1 MNVMLLDAPCSVL
14 SGVGD
19 VLTQKLAQAGISR
32 VGDLVFHLPYRYQDR
47 TRVTPMCDLQPGSY
61 SVVVGEV
68 IAVQTQFAGRK
79 RLRCQLQDA
88 EGSLGLLFFHFH
100 KAQVHNLEN
109 AAYVR
114 AFGEIRA
121 TKNGWQMVHPEYQ
134 ILQSPNDCVVEE
146 HLTPIYPALEK
157 LSQNRIRHLIKLA
170 LAYCQPAL
178 QEDEFLPPPWNTYSR
193 TEALQFI
200 HYPPPEICLA
210 DLEDAKHLAMQRLI
224 FEELL
229 TEQIGAQTARKT
241 RQQLRSLACPDV
253 PSERQ
258 TFLSRLPFTLT
269 GAQQRVSQDIAL
281 DLAKASPMFR
291 LVQGDVGAGKTV
303 IAALAALQA
312 IAAGMQAAI
321 MAPTDILTEQHAVGI
336 EKMLA
341 PLGIH
346 TARLSGKMS
355 VKNRRPIEQG
365 LLNGDIQLIIGTHAL
380 FQDHLQFKRLGL
392 VIIDE
397 QHRFGV
403 MQRVKLAD
411 KVSLGDG
418 LVPHQLFLT
427 ATPIPRT
434 LSMSRFS
441 HMDLS
446 ILDEL
451 PPNRTPVQTLVMGQH
466 KREALIERM
475 QSLISQ
481 GRQIYW
487 VCPLIE
493 ESEKLQCQAASESY
507 IELVAQLP
515 NARVG
520 LVHGRLKS
528 LEKEAVMQDF
538 KRHAL
543 DILVATTVI
552 EVGVDV
558 PNASLMVIENAERM
572 GLSQL
577 HQLRGR
583 VGRGSVAS
591 HCVLLYQNPLSH
603 TARER
608 LEIMRDTS
616 DGFVIAEKD
625 LELRG
630 AGVLLG
636 AQQTGFAQHRLAS
649 LPRDEAILSAACQFA
664 PLLHQKAPHI
674 AEKLTVLWRGRIEHF
689 VQG

>member
-1 MNVMLLDAPCSVL
+1 MLLDDPCSVL
-14 SGVGD
+14 PGVGD
-19 VLTQKLAQAGISR
+19 VLTQKLAQAGIRR

-47 TRVTPMCDLQPGSY
+47 TRVTPIVDLQTGSY
-61 SVVVGEV
+61 AVVVGEV
-68 IAVQTQFAGRK
+68 IAVQSQFAGRK
-79 RLRCQLQDA
+79 RLHCHIQDQQGTLA
-88 EGSLGLLFFHFH
+88 LLFFHFH
-100 KAQVHNLEN
+100 KAQIQNLQKAKYLRVFGE
-109 AAYVR
+109 VR
-114 AFGEIRA
+114 AG
-121 TKNGWQMVHPEYQ
+121 KQGWQMIHPEYQ
-134 ILQSPNDCVVEE
+134 ILQSADDCTVEE
-146 HLTPIYPALEK
+146 HLTPIYPAIEK
-157 LSQNRIRHLIKLA
+157 LSQTRIRQLIKMA

-178 QEDEFLPPPWNTYSR
+178 HEEEFLPAPWNTYSR
-193 TEALQFI
+193 LEALQLI
-200 HYPPPEICLA
+200 HYPPPEICLT

-229 TEQIGAQTARKT
+229 TEQIGAELARQTRRT
-241 RQQLRSLACPDV
+241 FQSLACPDA
-253 PSERQ
+253 PEQRRI
-258 TFLSRLPFTLT
+258 FLQNLPFTLT
-269 GAQQRVSQDIAL
+269 NAQQRVSLEIAR
-281 DLAKASPMFR
+281 DLAKTAPMFR

-312 IAAGMQAAI
+312 IAAGFQAAI

-336 EKMLA
+336 ENMLA
-341 PLGIH
+341 PLGIRI
-346 TARLSGKMS
+346 ARLSGKMS
-355 VKNRRPIEQG
+355 TKTRRPIEQA
-365 LLNGDIQLIIGTHAL
+365 LANGDISLIIGTHAL
-380 FQDHLQFKRLGL
+380 FQEHLEFKALGL

-403 MQRVKLAD
+403 MQRLKLAD
-411 KVSLGDG
+411 KVNLGEG
-418 LVPHQLFLT
+418 LLPHQLFLT

-466 KREALIERM
+466 KREMLIARMQALIAE
-475 QSLISQ
+475 

-493 ESEKLQCQAASESY
+493 ESEKLQCQAATESFTT
-507 IELVAQLP
+507 LQALLP
-515 NARVG
+515 QARVG
-520 LVHGRLKS
+520 LVHGRLKAS
-528 LEKEAVMQDF
+528 EKETAMQAF
-538 KRHAL
+538 KTQQL

-583 VGRGSVAS
+583 VGRGAAAS
-591 HCVLLYQNPLSH
+591 HCVLLYQNPLSNL
-603 TARER
+603 ARER
-608 LEIMRDTS
+608 LEIMRDTT

-625 LELRG
+625 LQLRG
-630 AGVLLG
+630 AGELLG
-636 AQQTGFAQHRLAS
+636 AQQTGFARHRLAS
-649 LPRDEAILSAACQFA
+649 LPRDEAILYEAYKLAPVLHRDTPEIAAR
-664 PLLHQKAPHI
+664 
-674 AEKLTVLWRGRIEHF
+674 LTQLWRGKIEGF